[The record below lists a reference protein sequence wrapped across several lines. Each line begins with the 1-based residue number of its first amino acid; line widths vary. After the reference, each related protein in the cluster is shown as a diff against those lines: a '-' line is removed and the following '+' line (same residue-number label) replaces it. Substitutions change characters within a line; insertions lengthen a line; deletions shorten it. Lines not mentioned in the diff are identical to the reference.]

1 MNDKEL
7 YEFRQEIKLWNFLFK
22 LGLILGVLI
31 IGANL

>member
-7 YEFRQEIKLWNFLFK
+7 YEFRQEIKLWNVLFK